1 MHSHD
6 EASYRRFAA
15 IAKSLGRSLEQHYA
29 LMQAEQRDAEG
40 AVPSIA
46 AHERRGLD
54 IALAYIG
61 ADDTVLVMG
70 CGAGAELDYLKRAG
84 KTKLTGLDI
93 SPRLVQEAGAK
104 HGVPTLVG
112 DMAKSGLGDKSF
124 DVVLCHRALH
134 HLFYPFAALE
144 EMARLARNTVL
155 IVDEPARAAVKIAA
169 RKLLRQPVLS
179 AAGIYEYQFAPDDV
193 TRYMGFNGFACARLK
208 RYWETANATANAAG
222 NLLLPFAGNR
232 FVAIFQRLKVM
243 A

>member
-15 IAKSLGRSLEQHYA
+15 IARSLGRTLEQHYA

-54 IALAYIG
+54 IALPYIG
-61 ADDTVLVMG
+61 TDDTVLVLG

-84 KTKLTGLDI
+84 RTRLTGLDI
-93 SPRLVQEAGAK
+93 SPRLVEEAGQK
-104 HGVPTLVG
+104 HGVPTVLG
-112 DMAKSGLGDKSF
+112 DMARTGLADRSF

-134 HLFYPFAALE
+134 HLFYPFNALE
-144 EMARLARNTVL
+144 EMARLARKTVL

-193 TRYMGFNGFACARLK
+193 LRYMGFNGFACARLQ
-208 RYWETANATANAAG
+208 RYWETANGLANTAG
-222 NLLLPFAGNR
+222 NILAPFVGNR

>member
-1 MHSHD
+1 MHKHD

-15 IAKSLGRSLEQHYA
+15 IAKSLGRSLEAHYA

-40 AVPSIA
+40 AVPAIA

-54 IALAYIG
+54 IALPFIEAQ
-61 ADDTVLVMG
+61 DQVLVLG

-84 KTKLTGLDI
+84 KANLTGLDI
-93 SPRLVQEAGAK
+93 SPRLVREAGEK

-112 DMAKSGLGDKSF
+112 DMAKTNLSDRSF

-134 HLFYPFAALE
+134 HLFYPFIALE
-144 EMARLARNTVL
+144 EMARLARKTVL

-179 AAGIYEYQFAPDDV
+179 AAGIFEYQFATDDV
-193 TRYMGFNGFACARLK
+193 VRYLGFNGFACARLQ
-208 RYWETANATANAAG
+208 RYWETSNRAANSLG
-222 NLLLPFAGNR
+222 NMLMPFTGNR
-232 FVAIFQRLKVM
+232 FVGVFQRLKVM